1 MNLLDLLLLLLLLLL
16 YVTVSLLLISP
27 KLLLGSRRSIG
38 KIVFWS
44 GYKTPVVETLV
55 GDVSGLAAI
64 LCGLATENRLNFRTI
79 IVLNLEPFKLLLLF

>member
-79 IVLNLEPFKLLLLF
+79 IVLNLEPF